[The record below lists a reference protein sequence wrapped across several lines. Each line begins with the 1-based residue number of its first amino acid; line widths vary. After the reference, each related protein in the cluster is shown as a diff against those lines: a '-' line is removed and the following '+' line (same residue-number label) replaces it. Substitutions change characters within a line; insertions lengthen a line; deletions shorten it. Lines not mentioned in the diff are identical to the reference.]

1 MEVYVIRHTKVNV
14 ASGICYGQ
22 TDVDVAATFETEAE
36 ALTGKLPVSF
46 DVVYSSPLK
55 RCMQLA
61 RKFGK
66 NIITDDRLKEMHF
79 GDWELKC
86 WNEIPESQI
95 APWYID
101 YVHTS
106 AIGGES
112 FSAVYERLHAF
123 MEDLRKNTHNQKV
136 LIVCHGGI
144 IRSIWCY
151 ILQIP
156 LENAFKIPVGFGEI
170 LQIKLGKTSKEDHIT
185 QKK

>member
-1 MEVYVIRHTKVNV
+1 MEVYIIRHTRVDV
-14 ASGICYGQ
+14 PSGICYGQ
-22 TDVDVAATFETEAE
+22 TDVDVAVTFESEVQK
-36 ALTGKLPVSF
+36 LKSQLPVHF

-55 RCMQLA
+55 RCTQLA
-61 RKFGK
+61 QKFGK
-66 NIITDDRLKEMHF
+66 EVIKDNRLKEMHF
-79 GDWELKC
+79 GDWELML
-86 WNEIPESQI
+86 WNEIPEFQI
-95 APWYID
+95 APWYKD
-101 YVHTS
+101 YVHTT
-106 AIGGES
+106 AYGGEN
-112 FSAVYERLHAF
+112 FIAVYERLHAF

-170 LQIKLGKTSKEDHIT
+170 LQLRLGRTSSDDFII